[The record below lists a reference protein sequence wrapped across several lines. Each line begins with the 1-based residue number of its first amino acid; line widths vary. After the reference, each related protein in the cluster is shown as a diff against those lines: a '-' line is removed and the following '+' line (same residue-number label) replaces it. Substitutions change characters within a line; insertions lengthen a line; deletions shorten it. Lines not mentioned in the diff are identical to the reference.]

1 MVKTFDTF
9 YERVKQRVINLI
21 KDKEIVESQLNF
33 DKIMGRVLKEMILE
47 DLDVKVKT
55 IIPLDSQ
62 NYPAKQILY
71 RTDSKVKLNKKDIGI
86 K

>member
-9 YERVKQRVINLI
+9 YERVKLRVINLI
-21 KDKEIVESQLNF
+21 KNKEVAEADLIFE
-33 DKIMGRVLKEMILE
+33 KIIGRVLKEMVLE
-47 DLDVKVKT
+47 DLDIKVK
-55 IIPLDSQ
+55 IIVPSDSQ
-62 NYPAKQILY
+62 NYPTKQILY